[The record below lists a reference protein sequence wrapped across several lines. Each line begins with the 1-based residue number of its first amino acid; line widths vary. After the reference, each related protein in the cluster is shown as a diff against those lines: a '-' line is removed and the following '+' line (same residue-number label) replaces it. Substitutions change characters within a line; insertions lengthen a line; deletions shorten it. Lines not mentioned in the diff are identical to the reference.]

1 MVETYWY
8 QPAPFSDLPN
18 TRDAAQNECA
28 ANATQ
33 EMLARLAGAFTYA
46 RVLRVLADVEPELT
60 RTMECTPLAPRLYA
74 RELRARVALTGR
86 GMDEA
91 QLRCELRSAVAAFAR
106 TLRTRNVSPE
116 TMLVT
121 VKQTARVPAPSE
133 VRPDEVSRLHA
144 DIVEWAVGGYYT
156 S

>member
-1 MVETYWY
+1 MVETHWY
-8 QPAPFSDLPN
+8 QPAPLADL
-18 TRDAAQNECA
+18 TLMREAVQADSAASAC
-28 ANATQ
+28 Q
-33 EMLARLAGAFTYA
+33 ELLARLAGAFTYA

-86 GMDEA
+86 GLDEP
-91 QLRCELRSAVAAFAR
+91 QLRCELRSAVASFAR
-106 TLRTRNVSPE
+106 TLRARNVPPE

-121 VKQTARVPAPSE
+121 VKQTARVPAPADA
-133 VRPDEVSRLHA
+133 RPDEVARVHA

-156 S
+156 P